1 MFERS
6 DYEDAF
12 DLSCSK
18 TSLLQ
23 TSVRS
28 DGDSMFENEDFLAY
42 MASSQNNWRT
52 PAIEI
57 VYDEE
62 AELEDDL
69 MELFFPPTCP
79 FFTIEDYK
87 HAMTWLYLNRVD
99 LGAEPVPI
107 VNTLNL
113 DYSSCSPATQTAT

>member
-1 MFERS
+1 
-6 DYEDAF
+6 
-12 DLSCSK
+12 
-18 TSLLQ
+18 
-23 TSVRS
+23 
-28 DGDSMFENEDFLAY
+28 
-42 MASSQNNWRT
+42 
-52 PAIEI
+52 
-57 VYDEE
+57 
-62 AELEDDL
+62 

-113 DYSSCSPATQTAT
+113 DYSSCSPATQTATQVYMDVINEGRAVGSNDSKGSIEGDGVG